1 MNSVRSNNLSSKYQ
15 RFTSSGCRDTWN
27 RKFEL
32 NFLKWEKD
40 YQLYESDR
48 FQLLD
53 EYMEMIIQY
62 GFVTLFVAAFPLAP
76 LLALIN
82 NIIGNISK
90 LLTGIIY

>member
-1 MNSVRSNNLSSKYQ
+1 L
-15 RFTSSGCRDTWN
+15 
-27 RKFEL
+27 
-32 NFLKWEKD
+32 LKWEKD

-76 LLALIN
+76 LLALVN
-82 NIIGNISK
+82 NIIGKISK
-90 LLTGIIY
+90 YIDLKISK